1 MVLQSIDPN
10 LPRPL
15 ASPSGDKRAQHKQK
29 YLVSPS
35 SVGSTRPAAS
45 PRNLDFLSPPALMSP
60 PAPFLRHTG
69 ITPVLAAMSLGGE
82 DEASPPMGVRPPMP
96 TSVHA
101 APAGFPRLDKAV
113 RWTGL
118 AAAGVLVVA
127 ALLVVVLPT
136 PVAAP
141 PPATDVRMDVEL
153 APLVAPTAVAA
164 PAQSLSQLVPH
175 ASPQESAFPAM
186 PSPQPRGVASSSSM
200 TTFSRPASMT
210 VDPLEALAGELS
222 DAYAQTS
229 PTDEGHNAAAASH
242 VTDEISPSVQRNHK
256 RPSLPMYRKYERMAF
271 AEDTL
276 PQWMIPPPLPRPLG
290 YPVYRGPERAPQFPR
305 CAATCPLEK
314 PFWLANDT
322 MAVRPIFFMEEATY
336 EMAVVEE
343 PISKALAP
351 QSLTLGQLLVPR
363 RVPAQ
368 VTAAVAVTDP
378 MAKAIVVVHVPSSP
392 LISFAPFRIAPVST
406 TWMPPASGA
415 TALIVR
421 AHAGPIAHLP
431 TTPALV
437 RSRRATEASSA
448 SAALALL
455 PSTKGLE
462 DASYSPDAYRHRAS
476 VQFDRFE
483 LLSRSVDVD
492 ASPHV
497 EQPCDQSSDEG
508 GTGLVGIG
516 LQARRRLKK
525 TATGRRLAAVQAV
538 RPSASLWYA
547 TALAAILVL
556 LAVASDVIPQ
566 NSEGTRDDEGASA
579 GEVVDDVNA
588 DDIIDSAPLD
598 DSPLVCTPDDTNVHA
613 HTLLDEAV
621 DEGIGGLQPLVL
633 FDLRA
638 KPSSAKKTSKKSDVS
653 ERPEATPARKAA
665 SEATKTQ
672 PTRRSSRRLKGAS
685 Q

>member
-1 MVLQSIDPN
+1 
-10 LPRPL
+10 
-15 ASPSGDKRAQHKQK
+15 
-29 YLVSPS
+29 
-35 SVGSTRPAAS
+35 
-45 PRNLDFLSPPALMSP
+45 MSP

-82 DEASPPMGVRPPMP
+82 DEASHPMGVRPPTP

-101 APAGFPRLDKAV
+101 APPGSHGSTRRFGGLVWRLRVCSWLRRCWSSSSRHPHCA
-113 RWTGL
+113 
-118 AAAGVLVVA
+118 
-127 ALLVVVLPT
+127 
-136 PVAAP
+136 
-141 PPATDVRMDVEL
+141 PPATDVRMNVEL

-229 PTDEGHNAAAASH
+229 PTDEGHDAAAASH
-242 VTDEISPSVQRNHK
+242 VTGEISPSVQRNNK

-322 MAVRPIFFMEEATY
+322 MAVRSIFFMEEATY

-406 TWMPPASGA
+406 TWVPPASGA

-437 RSRRATEASSA
+437 RSRRAKEASSA

-497 EQPCDQSSDEG
+497 EQPCDQPSDEG
-508 GTGLVGIG
+508 ETGLVGIG
-516 LQARRRLKK
+516 LHTRRRLKK
-525 TATGRRLAAVQAV
+525 TATGQRLAAVQAV

-556 LAVASDVIPQ
+556 LAVASDAIPQ
-566 NSEGTRDDEGASA
+566 NSEGTRDDEGAPSA

-588 DDIIDSAPLD
+588 DDIINSAPLTIRRSCAHPTRQMVTPTPCSTRQSTRESA
-598 DSPLVCTPDDTNVHA
+598 DSA
-613 HTLLDEAV
+613 
-621 DEGIGGLQPLVL
+621 LVL

-638 KPSSAKKTSKKSDVS
+638 KPSSAKKTSKKV
-653 ERPEATPARKAA
+653 
-665 SEATKTQ
+665 
-672 PTRRSSRRLKGAS
+672 RR
-685 Q
+685 